1 MEWKTRLT
9 EIFGC
14 KYPILL
20 GGLSNFGY
28 AELAAAVSSAGAHG
42 TITAGA
48 YHSPEQ
54 LRQAIRRYHE
64 LSSEPFSV
72 NISLTHCKDEEGMLK
87 VVLEEDVPVL
97 ETAVYLSDSFGKR
110 AHDAGRKWI
119 HKVAAVK
126 HAIHAQE
133 AGADAI
139 IMVGL
144 EGIGKKNIEQLTTM
158 TTLFWARKF
167 VDVPLVISGGIGDG
181 RGFLG
186 ALAMGADGIMMGTRF
201 MATKECGLAE
211 RHKQNMIKMRPD
223 NLYLKH
229 RCLNTPD
236 PKAYAELMKMREE
249 GMPMHEWIPKATAL
263 FLKEDKWK
271 SAAYKGPEDSGEDLE
286 IMSNL
291 WSEAIAVVDD
301 IPTCKELIERIVREA
316 EEMLDRFDWLK
327 SWMEYKKQKVK

>member
-1 MEWKTRLT
+1 MEWKTRIT
-9 EIFGC
+9 ELFDC
-14 KYPILL
+14 KYPILQ
-20 GGLSNFGY
+20 GALSNFGY
-28 AELAAAVSSAGAHG
+28 PELAAAVSNAGAHG
-42 TITAGA
+42 GITAGA
-48 YHSPEQ
+48 YRTPEE
-54 LRQAIRRYHE
+54 LRRAIKKYHE
-64 LSSEPFSV
+64 LSDEPFSV

-87 VVLEEDVPVL
+87 VFLEEDVPVL
-97 ETAVYLSDSFGKR
+97 ETAVYLADSFGKR

-133 AGADAI
+133 AGVDAV

-158 TTLFWARKF
+158 TTLLWAKKF
-167 VDVPLVISGGIGDG
+167 IRIPLVIAGGLGDG

-201 MATKECGLAE
+201 MATKECVLAE
-211 RHKQNMIKMRPD
+211 RHKQNMIKMPPD

-236 PKAYAELMKMREE
+236 PKAYAELMKLREQ
-249 GMPMHEWIPKATAL
+249 GMSMHEWIPKATAL

-271 SAAYKGPEDSGEDLE
+271 AAEYKGPEDSGEDLE
-286 IMSNL
+286 LMSNL
-291 WSEAIAVVDD
+291 WSEAVATVDD
-301 IPTCKELIERIVREA
+301 IPTCKELVDRTMREA
-316 EEMLDRFDWLK
+316 EEMMDSFGWLK
-327 SWMEYKKQKVK
+327 SWMDSRRQTVR

>member
-1 MEWKTRLT
+1 MKWKTRLT

-28 AELAAAVSSAGAHG
+28 AELAAAVSNAGAHG

-48 YHSPEQ
+48 YHTPEE
-54 LRQAIRRYHE
+54 LRKAIRKCRE
-64 LSSEPFSV
+64 LTSEPFSV
-72 NISLTHCKDEEGMLK
+72 NISITHCKDEEGMLK

-97 ETAVYLSDSFGKR
+97 ETAVYLADSFGKR

-119 HKVAAVK
+119 HKVATLK
-126 HAIHAQE
+126 HATHVEE
-133 AGADAI
+133 AGADAV

-144 EGIGKKNIEQLTTM
+144 DGIGKKNIEQLTTM
-158 TTLFWARKF
+158 TTLLWAKKF
-167 VDVPLVISGGIGDG
+167 INIPIVISGGLGDG

-186 ALAMGADGIMMGTRF
+186 SLAMGADGIMMGTRF
-201 MATKECGLAE
+201 MATKECVLAE
-211 RHKQNMIKMRPD
+211 RHKQNMIKMAPD

-236 PKAYAELMKMREE
+236 PRAYDELMKLREQ
-249 GMPMHEWIPKATAL
+249 GMPMSEWIPKASAL

-271 SAAYKGPEDSGEDLE
+271 TATYNGPEDSGEDLE
-286 IMSNL
+286 LVSNL
-291 WSEAIAVVDD
+291 WSEAVASIED
-301 IPTCKELIERIVREA
+301 IPTCKELIDRMIGEA
-316 EEMLDRFDWLK
+316 EEMLDSYDFLK
-327 SWMEYKKQKVK
+327 SWMEEKK

>member
-1 MEWKTRLT
+1 MEWKTRIT
-9 EIFGC
+9 ELFGC
-14 KYPILL
+14 KYPILQ
-20 GGLSNFGY
+20 GALSNFGY
-28 AELAAAVSSAGAHG
+28 PELAAAVSNAGAHG
-42 TITAGA
+42 VITAGA
-48 YHSPEQ
+48 YRTPEQ
-54 LRQAIRRYHE
+54 LRQAIRRYRE

-97 ETAVYLSDSFGKR
+97 ETAVYLADSFGKR

-158 TTLFWARKF
+158 TTLFWAKKF
-167 VDVPLVISGGIGDG
+167 IDAPLVISGGIGDAC
-181 RGFLG
+181 GFLG

-201 MATKECGLAE
+201 MATKECVLAE
-211 RHKQNMIKMRPD
+211 HHKQNMIKMRPD

-249 GMPMHEWIPKATAL
+249 GMPMHQWIPKATAL
-263 FLKEDKWK
+263 FLKDDKWK
-271 SAAYKGPEDSGEDLE
+271 AAEYKGPEDSGEDLE
-286 IMSNL
+286 IMSTL
-291 WSEAIAVVDD
+291 WSEAVAVIDD
-301 IPTCKELIERIVREA
+301 IPTCKELIERIVTEA
-316 EEMLDRFDWLK
+316 EEMLDRFDWLR
-327 SWMEYKKQKVK
+327 SWMECKEQKVK